1 MGNSVKIKRE
11 PQKKTSRDTVET
23 LLSLL
28 GKIRRRASRLDSLGL
43 LPEEVS
49 TRVFGHILSMEE
61 DLKWLHQ
68 EKTS

>member
-1 MGNSVKIKRE
+1 MASKTKMERE
-11 PQKKTSRDTVET
+11 PQKKTGRDTIET
-23 LLSLL
+23 LLGLL

-61 DLKWLHQ
+61 DLKWLKQ
-68 EKTS
+68 EKS